1 MTKGRRQKNVLYLPF
16 SYAPEF
22 HIGIANYAIH
32 HNWHL
37 NADMVWTG
45 QIPYGLD
52 ADGAITL
59 LTDDP
64 EGERFIE
71 KFQQPVVDMALLRPE
86 VRVSRVAK
94 DNYLIGQSGARHYL
108 ELGWRNFAFVSRIDN
123 NVCRLRVA
131 GFRDELRRHD
141 CECRELIPAATQHE
155 MADWKTFRTHLLR
168 TFRSLPKP
176 LAVMA
181 YNDYVAAAVINACI
195 SGGLEVPRDVGV
207 LGTDNNQVVCTCSPV
222 ALSSVDPESGLVG
235 YKAAEMLDGLMEGRV
250 APTQPMLIAPRG
262 VVMRQSTKRYVA
274 RDARLET
281 AINFIMHNLDR
292 SISLEQV
299 ASQAGIS
306 RKTLYELFERE
317 LDQLPANFV
326 RQRRLN
332 LARTLLMQR
341 QLKPSEI
348 ARQCGMTLPTFTR
361 QFTQHFGTSPQAW
374 LAQGEQGLLNPLK
387 C

>member
-1 MTKGRRQKNVLYLPF
+1 MTKGRKQKNVLYLPF

-22 HIGIANYAIH
+22 HIGLANYAIE

-71 KFQQPVVDMALLRPE
+71 KFKRPVVDMALLHPE
-86 VRVSRVAK
+86 VQVSRVAK
-94 DNYLIGQSGARHYL
+94 DNYKIGQAGAQHFL
-108 ELGWRNFAFVSRIDN
+108 ELGWQNFAFVSRVDN
-123 NVCRLRVA
+123 NVCRLRAA
-131 GFRDELRRHD
+131 GFRDELRRHGCD
-141 CECRELIPAATQHE
+141 CWESIPDATSPDE
-155 MADWKTFRTHLLR
+155 MNDWNVFRAHLLR
-168 TFRSLPKP
+168 TFRRLPKP

-181 YNDYVAAAVINACI
+181 YNDYVAAAVINACQ
-195 SGGLEVPRDVGV
+195 SAELSVPGDVGV

-222 ALSSVDPESGLVG
+222 PLSSVDPESGLVG
-235 YKAAEMLDGLMEGRV
+235 YQAAKLLHLLMDGHA
-250 APTQPMLIAPRG
+250 APPQPLLIAPRG

-274 RDARLET
+274 RDPRLEKV
-281 AINFIMHNLDR
+281 INFIIHNLDR
-292 SISLEQV
+292 SISLEQ
-299 ASQAGIS
+299 AANQSGIS

-317 LDQLPANFV
+317 LGQLPADFV
-326 RQRRLN
+326 RQRRLSQ
-332 LARTLLMQR
+332 AQTLLLQSN
-341 QLKPSEI
+341 LKISEI

-361 QFTQHFGTSPQAW
+361 QFTQHFGCSPQNW
-374 LAQGEQGLLNPLK
+374 LQQRSPQPFHQK
-387 C
+387 